1 MEKKYEDKLKLYK
14 NKDVLTILEVR
25 DILQVSRTKIDALID
40 NGEITVRK
48 PCGKYLVLKL
58 DLLHYLD
65 KARLSE

>member
-1 MEKKYEDKLKLYK
+1 MEKRFEDKLKEYGDK
-14 NKDVLTILEVR
+14 EVFSILEVQ
-25 DILQVSRTKIDALID
+25 DILQVNRSKIDALID